1 MNFIQY
7 YIDQYIAM
15 HPWNLPIFAL
25 AVKDQAMKAL
35 MGKSFPTKKDEDYR
49 HTGVTA
55 ALEQPL
61 TVFRPSMNNF
71 SMEKIRQIS
80 EHNIPDIDSYSII
93 LHNGYYLNNEAVH
106 KLPNGVVSG
115 SCASLTDQPDEI
127 HDFFS
132 SYQSFTDVLVN
143 LNTML
148 SGDGFFLH
156 IPANTK
162 LSKPI
167 RIVNQFDGPGNI
179 LVQPRNL
186 IIMEPGSSA
195 DIVICD
201 RTLSDAP
208 YVCNDVTDIVL
219 NKNSVLNLIRIQQV
233 NPATNLITHTLVR
246 QSASSRMKTHYVSM
260 NGKSIRNNLSVT
272 LSEKYAEHTV
282 KGLAFTEQT
291 EHTDNHVLITHTS
304 PDCYSNQL
312 FKHILSDTSTGSF
325 TGRIV
330 VARDAQKTSAYQ
342 RSSNILLAPEAKM
355 NIRPQLEIYADD
367 VKCSHGA
374 TVGQLDMEALFY
386 LRSRGISE
394 SEARKILLRAF
405 AGEIVNDIT
414 CEPVKNEAV
423 KLIEQKM
430 KEDL

>member
-1 MNFIQY
+1 
-7 YIDQYIAM
+7 M
-15 HPWNLPIFAL
+15 HPWDLPTFAL
-25 AVKDQAMKAL
+25 AVKDRAMKAL
-35 MGKSFPTKKDEDYR
+35 TGKSFPTKKDENYR
-49 HTGVTA
+49 HTMVTA

-61 TVFRPSMNNF
+61 TVSRPSMNTF
-71 SMEKIRQIS
+71 SMEKIRQIP
-80 EHNIPDIDSYSII
+80 ERNIPGTDSYSII
-93 LHNGYYLNNEAVH
+93 LRNGYYLNNEPVH
-106 KLPNGVVSG
+106 KLPNGVVLG
-115 SCASLTDQPDEI
+115 SCASLTEQPDGI

-132 SYQSFTDVLVN
+132 NHQYFADVLVN

-156 IPANTK
+156 VPANAK

-167 RIVNQFDGPGNI
+167 RIINQIDGPGNI
-179 LVQPRNL
+179 LVQPRSL

-201 RTLSDAP
+201 RTLSGEP
-208 YVCNDVTDIVL
+208 YVCNDVTEIVL
-219 NKNSVLNLIRIQQV
+219 NKNSALNLTRIQQV
-233 NPATNLITHTLVR
+233 NPATNLITHTIVR
-246 QSASSRMKTHYVSM
+246 QLESSRMKTHYVSM
-260 NGKSIRNNLSVT
+260 NGKSIRNNLSIT
-272 LSEKYAEHTV
+272 LSEKYAGHTV
-282 KGLAFTEQT
+282 KGLAFTRQT
-291 EHTDNHVLITHTS
+291 EHTDNHVLVTHAS
-304 PDCYSNQL
+304 SDCNSNQL
-312 FKHILSDTSTGSF
+312 FRHILSGTSTGAF

-330 VARDAQKTSAYQ
+330 VAGDAQKTSAYQ
-342 RSSNILLAPEAKM
+342 RSSNILLNPEAKM

-430 KEDL
+430 MEDL